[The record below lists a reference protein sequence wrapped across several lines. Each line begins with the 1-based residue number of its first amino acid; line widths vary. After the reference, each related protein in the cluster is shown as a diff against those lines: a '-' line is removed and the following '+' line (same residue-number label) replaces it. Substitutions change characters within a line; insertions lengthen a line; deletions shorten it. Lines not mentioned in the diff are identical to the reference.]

1 MNLRGKL
8 RRFLPFMD
16 PELYSRLGSI
26 EAKVDILLERDITT
40 DKRLAKLERFEARV
54 AAIAAVVASIVA
66 FIARQ
71 F

>member
-1 MNLRGKL
+1 MEQN
-8 RRFLPFMD
+8 
-16 PELYSRLGSI
+16 ELYSRLGSI
-26 EAKVDILLERDITT
+26 EAKVDILLARDITT
-40 DKRLAKLERFEARV
+40 DSRLGKLERFEAKA

>member
-1 MNLRGKL
+1 
-8 RRFLPFMD
+8 MD